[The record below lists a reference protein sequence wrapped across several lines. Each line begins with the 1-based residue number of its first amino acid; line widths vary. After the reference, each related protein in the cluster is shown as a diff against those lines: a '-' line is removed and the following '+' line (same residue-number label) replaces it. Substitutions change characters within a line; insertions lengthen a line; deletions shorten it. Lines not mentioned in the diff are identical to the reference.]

1 MRTANVLAAAASLA
15 GLALVV
21 GGCAVADEDEASVGA
36 SDHAMTSAAKGLQA
50 SEMRVIAPPRGLPR
64 AWPQPDSDGWFDE
77 RGKCGPTAVANLL
90 RLYGKDGVSPDA
102 AYDAGVRWWVGSR
115 PPDLGG
121 YLDRKH
127 RDLGCRITFA
137 PDGPALLRAAVATD
151 RPVLA
156 WFRTEGLSSHWVAV
170 AGVRGPAS
178 SPTEEVVLL
187 SWGRY
192 YAVPMTRF
200 AEAWDSVYGFRNPA
214 IVCSARSPVLAAS
227 P

>member
-1 MRTANVLAAAASLA
+1 MRVGTLLAAATSLV
-15 GLALVV
+15 GLLVA
-21 GGCAVADEDEASVGA
+21 GCAVAEEDEG
-36 SDHAMTSAAKGLQA
+36 TSGDAIGTSEDATTAAAKGLKS
-50 SEMRVIAPPRGLPR
+50 SEMKAIATPRGLPR

-90 RLYGKDGVSPDA
+90 RLYGKDGISPDA

-115 PPDLGG
+115 PVDLGG

-127 RDLGCRITFA
+127 AGLGCRITFA
-137 PDGPALLRAAVATD
+137 PDGPALLRAATATE

-170 AGVRGPAS
+170 ADVRGAG
-178 SPTEEVVLL
+178 PTEEVVLL

-214 IVCSARSPVLAAS
+214 IVCAARSRVLAAS